1 MQMGDFADRD
11 GTIWF
16 DGRLV
21 PWREAQTH
29 VMNQGL
35 HYGAT
40 VFEGERTYGGRIF
53 RLTEHTERL
62 IASAR
67 AMGYELPYS
76 CGEIELATMQAIK
89 ASGLRDG
96 YVRPFAWPGSRYMDL
111 LIRDNEIH
119 LAIAVWGVRAGPDES
134 TRRRGLRLQLSEGRR
149 PDDATLPGAAKSAAS
164 WAIGG
169 VVREAAVRAGFDDAI
184 MLNPQGNLAGTT
196 GANLFLGIDGAL
208 HTPLPKGY
216 IDGITRRTVIDL
228 MKRRGI
234 EVIERDIAPGEIDSI
249 REAFITGTAAEV
261 TPVTRIGNRSLS
273 IGTFTRKAT
282 ADYHDLVR
290 SEGELIN

>member
-1 MQMGDFADRD
+1 MDDFADRD

-16 DGRLV
+16 DGKLV

-62 IASAR
+62 IASAS
-67 AMGYELPYS
+67 AMGYEIPYT
-76 CGEIELATMQAIK
+76 CGEIELATMQTIK
-89 ASGLRDG
+89 ASGLHDG
-96 YVRPFAWPGSRYMDL
+96 YVRPFAWPGSRYMDIL
-111 LIRDNEIH
+111 PRDNTVH
-119 LAIAVWGVRAGPDES
+119 MAIAIWGVRAGPDEN
-134 TRRRGLRLQLSEGRR
+134 TRARGLRLKLSDARR
-149 PDDATLPGAAKSAAS
+149 PADSVLPAAAKSAAS

-169 VVREAAVRAGFDDAI
+169 ITRQKAVRAGYDDAI
-184 MLNPQGNLAGTT
+184 MLDPDGNLAGTT

-208 HTPLPKGY
+208 HTPRPKGY
-216 IDGITRRTVIDL
+216 IDGITRRTVIGL
-228 MKRRGI
+228 MRHRGI
-234 EVIERDIAPGEIDSI
+234 EVIERTIGPDELARV

-261 TPVTRIGNRSLS
+261 MPVTRIEGHNMA
-273 IGTFTRKAT
+273 IGPFCRQAI
-282 ADYHDLVR
+282 ADYYDLVHT
-290 SEGELIN
+290 EGELIN